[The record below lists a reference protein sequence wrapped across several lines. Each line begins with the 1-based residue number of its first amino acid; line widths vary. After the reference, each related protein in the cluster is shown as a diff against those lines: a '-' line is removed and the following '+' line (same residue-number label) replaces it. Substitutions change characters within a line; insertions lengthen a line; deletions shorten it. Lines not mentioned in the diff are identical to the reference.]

1 MRIFIRFIDLK
12 FLIILIILCILM
24 FLIIAFRKCFRNVM
38 HGHFSLNFLVR
49 NTNLK
54 HELKIFLGM
63 FTRRK
68 MRFCNQ
74 LLQLFLSKATIVL
87 VACNKN

>member
-1 MRIFIRFIDLK
+1 
-12 FLIILIILCILM
+12 M
-24 FLIIAFRKCFRNVM
+24 FLIIVFKKKIRNVM

-54 HELKIFLGM
+54 HELKIFLKM

-68 MRFCNQ
+68 MD
-74 LLQLFLSKATIVL
+74 LQPTFTTVF
-87 VACNKN
+87 VQGD